1 MSELFVAVVETSR
14 HGVAQHP
21 SAWASEVT
29 TLGMVQAGQLA
40 ACTLLAPLTLPAH
53 AFGVAA
59 LSCNFRV
66 GADTG
71 ALLQIVKNSPNSPV
85 ELSIAYRVAVQVHE
99 LGVSVAHEQLE
110 SATFLPSRLIDE
122 GRRVRARRR
131 RVRPPHTE
139 QTKKFLA
146 FDFEGRRRLQGE
158 DPCTGYARHPYAEVE
173 VLAEPFQTLLSR
185 STRPTPDGQLTSV
198 RLCSQT
204 LSEVQADSGLSCAQA
219 IEHRA
224 ASVGALAVSVEAQL
238 HNPTAFALAVS
249 DLSLVASYPHV
260 PAASSH
266 PLAPHPS
273 TWGEDATILTLAQQN
288 AIACELS
295 ALMLLAGFGW
305 GNVSVNCEL
314 RLGDET
320 GELIAR
326 MLPVLADPD
335 ATLRLSLAYRLAAEM
350 VGVLVNDADTI
361 DETFSL
367 ADMTA
372 GATRQQRRVQESD
385 PVASQEPG
393 PFAEAEELLPLQSFH
408 TRKCGTD
415 IDDMVNTLFNNLH
428 RAHGPQPEVAI
439 AALQP

>member
-1 MSELFVAVVETSR
+1 LGVSVSELFVAVVETSR

-110 SATFLPSRLIDE
+110 SASFLPSRLIDE
-122 GRRVRARRR
+122 GRRVRA
-131 RVRPPHTE
+131 
-139 QTKKFLA
+139 
-146 FDFEGRRRLQGE
+146 RRLQGE

-295 ALMLLAGFGW
+295 APMLLAGFGW

>member
-1 MSELFVAVVETSR
+1 M
-14 HGVAQHP
+14 
-21 SAWASEVT
+21 
-29 TLGMVQAGQLA
+29 
-40 ACTLLAPLTLPAH
+40 
-53 AFGVAA
+53 
-59 LSCNFRV
+59 
-66 GADTG
+66 
-71 ALLQIVKNSPNSPV
+71 
-85 ELSIAYRVAVQVHE
+85 
-99 LGVSVAHEQLE
+99 
-110 SATFLPSRLIDE
+110 
-122 GRRVRARRR
+122 
-131 RVRPPHTE
+131 
-139 QTKKFLA
+139 
-146 FDFEGRRRLQGE
+146 
-158 DPCTGYARHPYAEVE
+158 
-173 VLAEPFQTLLSR
+173 
-185 STRPTPDGQLTSV
+185 
-198 RLCSQT
+198 
-204 LSEVQADSGLSCAQA
+204 
-219 IEHRA
+219 
-224 ASVGALAVSVEAQL
+224 GALAVSVEAQL

-372 GATRQQRRVQESD
+372 GATRQRRRVQESD

-439 AALQP
+439 ATLQP